1 MHKQNENVNKHIEA
15 MKSNQREI
23 LKLKNT
29 VTELKIS
36 LERLNNSLDQTEKRI
51 NKLKISFDI
60 FKLEK
65 KKKKK
70 PGGNWESIFE
80 KIMAKTSQI

>member
-65 KKKKK
+65 KRRKNLGGTGRVYLKK
-70 PGGNWESIFE
+70 
-80 KIMAKTSQI
+80 